1 VAAHRL
7 PWRAFRPSPAQ
18 PGRTSLSEQ
27 HPWCITQTDKCYT
40 RGVPT
45 TRPRHFVTETDDVA
59 DALDRA
65 AERWPGLSRSQL
77 LVRLAL
83 EADHAAMHAG
93 EARRQRRR
101 TAIAELSGSL
111 TGVYEPGYL
120 DALRQDWPE

>member
-1 VAAHRL
+1 M
-7 PWRAFRPSPAQ
+7 
-18 PGRTSLSEQ
+18 
-27 HPWCITQTDKCYT
+27 
-40 RGVPT
+40 PT

-83 EADHAAMHAG
+83 EADRAAVLTD
-93 EARRQRRR
+93 EARRRRR
-101 TAIAELSGSL
+101 RKAIAELSGCL

-120 DALRQDWPE
+120 DALREDWPE